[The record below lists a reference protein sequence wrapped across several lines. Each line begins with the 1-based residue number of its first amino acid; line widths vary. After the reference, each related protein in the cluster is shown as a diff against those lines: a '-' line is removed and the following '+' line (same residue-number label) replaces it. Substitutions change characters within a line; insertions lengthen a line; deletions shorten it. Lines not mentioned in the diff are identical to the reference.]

1 MSVNRYKNNKPKFIL
16 ENFFSGEISAWG
28 LFEDPFGII
37 RKRFT
42 CKITGKWDDKLKTL
56 KITED
61 FLYDDGVKENRNWEL
76 LKKSSNCYV
85 GTTDNVIGE
94 AIGYTAGNTFH
105 WKYTFELKLFGNKTR
120 VKFDDWMYLQ
130 DNNIIINKA
139 KMKKFG
145 FKLGTVILFYKK
157 N

>member
-76 LKKSSNCYV
+76 LKKLGEWNNLWEKNFWDISEAQ
-85 GTTDNVIGE
+85 TTV
-94 AIGYTAGNTFH
+94 T
-105 WKYTFELKLFGNKTR
+105 WRR
-120 VKFDDWMYLQ
+120 VAD
-130 DNNIIINKA
+130 
-139 KMKKFG
+139 KMKK
-145 FKLGTVILFYKK
+145 IYDY
-157 N
+157 

>member
-1 MSVNRYKNNKPKFIL
+1 MMMVSKKI
-16 ENFFSGEISAWG
+16 EIG
-28 LFEDPFGII
+28 
-37 RKRFT
+37 
-42 CKITGKWDDKLKTL
+42 
-56 KITED
+56 
-61 FLYDDGVKENRNWEL
+61 
-76 LKKSSNCYV
+76 NCYV

-94 AIGYTAGNTFH
+94 AVGYTAGNTFH
-105 WKYTFELKLFGNKTR
+105 WKYTFELTLFGNKTR

>member
-94 AIGYTAGNTFH
+94 AVGYTAGNTFH

-130 DNNIIINKA
+130 DDNIIINKA

>member
-1 MSVNRYKNNKPKFIL
+1 MSINRYKNNKPKFIL

-85 GTTDNVIGE
+85 GTTNNVIGE
-94 AIGYTAGNTFH
+94 AVGYTAGNTFH

>member
-56 KITED
+56 KIKED

-94 AIGYTAGNTFH
+94 AVGYTAGNTFH
-105 WKYTFELKLFGNKTR
+105 WKYTFELTLFGNKTR

-130 DNNIIINKA
+130 ENNFIINKA

>member
-85 GTTDNVIGE
+85 GTTDNVIGD
-94 AIGYTAGNTFH
+94 AVGYAAGNPFQ
-105 WKYTFELKLFGNKTR
+105 WWCTFELTFFGNKTR

>member
-16 ENFFSGEISAWG
+16 ENFFSGQISAWG

-56 KITED
+56 KIKED

-94 AIGYTAGNTFH
+94 AVGYTAGNTFH

-120 VKFDDWMYLQ
+120 VQFDDWMYLQ

>member
-1 MSVNRYKNNKPKFIL
+1 MSINRYKNNKPKFIL

-76 LKKSSNCYV
+76 LKKSNNCYV

-94 AIGYTAGNTFH
+94 AVGYTAGNTFH
-105 WKYTFELKLFGNKTR
+105 WKYTFELTLFGNKTR

-130 DNNIIINKA
+130 ENNIIINKA
-139 KMKKFG
+139 KM
-145 FKLGTVILFYKK
+145 
-157 N
+157 